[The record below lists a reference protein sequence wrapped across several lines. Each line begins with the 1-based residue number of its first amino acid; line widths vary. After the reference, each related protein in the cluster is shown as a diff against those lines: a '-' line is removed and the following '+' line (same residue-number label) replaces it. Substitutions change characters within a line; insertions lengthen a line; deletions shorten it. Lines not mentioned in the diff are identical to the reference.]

1 MAVSLSA
8 YSGSLSRYLR
18 PRLRQ
23 RPCGRQE
30 FYSDK
35 LFVKALIV
43 MIIRRLY
50 TAYALLNFLEQADP
64 VAQQVR
70 LLLTEHGRFPT
81 RRTWDRRFAT
91 LPARLPALI
100 GCLGRHLVT
109 PLQPWAA
116 QGHAAAVDSTPLRA
130 NGGVWH
136 KKHRLAGEVPHTSID
151 TEAAWSKSGYHGWWY
166 GWKLHLAVVVGSL
179 WIPLA
184 AEFTIASD
192 ADNVIAPKLLE
203 QLPMAVRYVL
213 GDTHYNTPEL
223 RQECAL
229 HNRELVATRRGRYPH
244 RDGGVEVRRI
254 FHKLRSLAIEPFN
267 GVFKNIFE
275 WRAQDA
281 GQRPEAMPV
290 ACTGCDFAVSNRLA
304 VSTSATATCRCWCQ
318 SLTASGMI
326 YDHVSTNCFHAKY
339 ATALSGNSGK

>member
-1 MAVSLSA
+1 MVEVIRCPA
-8 YSGSLSRYLR
+8 LR
-18 PRLRQ
+18 GYP
-23 RPCGRQE
+23 
-30 FYSDK
+30 
-35 LFVKALIV
+35 
-43 MIIRRLY
+43 
-50 TAYALLNFLEQADP
+50 
-64 VAQQVR
+64 
-70 LLLTEHGRFPT
+70 
-81 RRTWDRRFAT
+81 FAT

-109 PLQPWAA
+109 LLQPWAA

-275 WRAQDA
+275 WRAQ
-281 GQRPEAMPV
+281 MPV
-290 ACTGCDFAVSNRLA
+290 KGLKRCQLLA
-304 VSTSATATCRCWCQ
+304 LGAILLYQIVLLYQHQRQ
-318 SLTASGMI
+318 QPVG
-326 YDHVSTNCFHAKY
+326 VGVK
-339 ATALSGNSGK
+339 ALLRAA

>member
-1 MAVSLSA
+1 MLTHGSILVSLLWLVEQIPTPSPP
-8 YSGSLSRYLR
+8 GKR
-18 PRLRQ
+18 PR
-23 RPCGRQE
+23 GRQE

-109 PLQPWAA
+109 LLSPGPPRDMRPPSTVRPCAPTAA
-116 QGHAAAVDSTPLRA
+116 SGIRNIGWPEKSHIPRLTPKPPGVSPGITAGGTAGSCIWRWSSAASGFLWRRSSPSPVTPTMRC
-130 NGGVWH
+130 
-136 KKHRLAGEVPHTSID
+136 
-151 TEAAWSKSGYHGWWY
+151 
-166 GWKLHLAVVVGSL
+166 
-179 WIPLA
+179 
-184 AEFTIASD
+184 
-192 ADNVIAPKLLE
+192 PKLLE

-244 RDGGVEVRRI
+244 RDGVSKSAGFFISYVRWR
-254 FHKLRSLAIEPFN
+254 LSRSTACSKTSLN
-267 GVFKNIFE
+267 GVL
-275 WRAQDA
+275 RC
-281 GQRPEAMPV
+281 RSTPEATP
-290 ACTGCDFAVSNRLA
+290 LA
-304 VSTSATATCRCWCQ
+304 
-318 SLTASGMI
+318 
-326 YDHVSTNCFHAKY
+326 
-339 ATALSGNSGK
+339 ALAAIR